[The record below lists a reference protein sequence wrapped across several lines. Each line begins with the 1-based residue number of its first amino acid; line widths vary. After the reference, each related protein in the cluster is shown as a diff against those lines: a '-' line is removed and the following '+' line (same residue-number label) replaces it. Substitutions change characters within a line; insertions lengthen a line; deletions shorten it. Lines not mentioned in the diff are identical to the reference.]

1 MSAQLLRGAPVAQA
15 LDGKT
20 RERAQALRGRGVVPM
35 LGIVRVGERPDDM
48 AYERSVMRRAE
59 KVGIEVRSVVLD
71 ERADQEA
78 LLAEIASLND
88 DARVHGILLFRPLP
102 AQLDEKGACEAISPA
117 KDVDAATPASL
128 TGVFTGTGEGFAPCT
143 AQACIEVLDHYGI
156 ALDGARVVV
165 VGRSLVIGKPVAM
178 LALDRNATVSI
189 AHSHTSDLARCGHRH
204 RVRRPRQ
211 AARCRVLCARAGRL
225 GRGGQLRRRSDGR
238 RRGHRKCSAGRRR
251 DHARARRGGCSHDE
265 RDAAPCRDGC
275 AAAFLAGRES
285 KGRMPEERGDA
296 TRAQSGRR
304 TCARLRRLIP

>member
-1 MSAQLLRGAPVAQA
+1 MSAQLLKGAPVAQA

-35 LGIVRVGERPDDM
+35 LGIVRVGERPDDV

-78 LLAEIASLND
+78 LLAEIAALND

-189 AHSHTSDLARCGHRH
+189 AHSHTSDLAELTRGADIVIACVGHARLLDAAYFA
-204 RVRRPRQ
+204 PGQ
-211 AARCRVLCARAGRL
+211 AVLDVGINFVD
-225 GRGGQLRRRSDGR
+225 GQR
-238 RRGHRKCSAGRRR
+238 SAGRGR

-285 KGRMPEERGDA
+285 KGRIPEERGDA
-296 TRAQSGRR
+296 TRVRSGRR